1 MSTDI
6 LNRARTWRRDLHE
19 RPGIAFDVDDAGDY
33 VTAVLEELGWQVE
46 RGIGGSG
53 LVATLRRGTSERA
66 IGLRSDMD
74 GLPITEETGLDY
86 ASRNPGAMHACGHDG
101 HMAML
106 LGAAAT
112 LAAGDGTAFDGAA
125 FDGTV
130 HLYFQPAEEP
140 GKGAPAM
147 IADGVFDRFP
157 VDAIFGIH
165 NLPGIPAGELHT
177 RAGTI
182 MAAEDNFDIR
192 ITGRGG
198 HASMPHLVVDPLVI
212 GAQIVTALQ
221 TIVSRSTNAADSVVV
236 SCTGFSTDGAR
247 NAIPGVAT
255 ITGDVRSF
263 TDDDSQLVERRM
275 REIVA
280 GIAAAHGATA
290 EVTYSREF
298 RPTSNDALCVEAAVA
313 AAVATVGADRV
324 NGTCAPI
331 MASEDFG
338 EFARQVPGCFTF
350 LGTGLTPA
358 DGGMPLHSR
367 DYDFNDNV
375 LGVGIDF
382 YVNLVTA
389 QLPAGSAS

>member
-1 MSTDI
+1 
-6 LNRARTWRRDLHE
+6 
-19 RPGIAFDVDDAGDY
+19 
-33 VTAVLEELGWQVE
+33 
-46 RGIGGSG
+46 
-53 LVATLRRGTSERA
+53 
-66 IGLRSDMD
+66 
-74 GLPITEETGLDY
+74 
-86 ASRNPGAMHACGHDG
+86 NPGAMHACGHDG

-112 LAAGDGTAFDGAA
+112 LTERDGAA

-130 HLYFQPAEEP
+130 NLYFQPAEEP

-157 VDAIFGIH
+157 VDAIFGLH

-212 GAQIVTALQ
+212 GAQIVGALQ
-221 TIVSRSTNAADSVVV
+221 TIVSRSANAARSLVV
-236 SCTGFSTDGAR
+236 SCTGFTTDGAR

-263 TDDDSQLVERRM
+263 TDEDSQLVERRM
-275 REIVA
+275 RDIVA
-280 GIAAAHGATA
+280 GITAAHGATA

-298 RPTSNDALCVEAAVA
+298 RPTINDAASVEAAVA
-313 AAVATVGADRV
+313 AAITTVGTDRV
-324 NGTCAPI
+324 NGDCPPI
-331 MASEDFG
+331 MASEDF
-338 EFARQVPGCFTF
+338 
-350 LGTGLTPA
+350 
-358 DGGMPLHSR
+358 
-367 DYDFNDNV
+367 
-375 LGVGIDF
+375 
-382 YVNLVTA
+382 
-389 QLPAGSAS
+389 